1 MRALVFVALLIV
13 SAAFAVEPWADARLS
28 VTNGIELWFDA
39 SREVGARQSRDLAP
53 AVSGRALDY
62 WHDASGHERHLNQRM
77 LDARPQWRRMA
88 GSAYVHFD
96 GKNDFLSAAI
106 APQRFSNCTVVAL
119 VSADANPGFFRGFF
133 SCNPRGKNDFQNG
146 LNIDLGGAAST
157 NWNRLNV
164 EGRGMSGERNLL
176 STPLEFGGFHLLAI
190 SVGSQ
195 ETSLRVDSKA
205 EGKRNR
211 DRGHVVLEELTIG
224 ARQIDIQ
231 GSSPFAQSFFQGDL
245 AELVFYN
252 RLLSGDELQTVEEYF
267 TRKHAGLL
275 RKSTDPAGPTEVPLI
290 AVSNPPPVQ
299 VLVPGFAVRELPVQ
313 LKNINNLVYA
323 PDGRLFAFGYN
334 GNVWQLADT
343 DNDGIEDKATLFFDN
358 SKGELLQ
365 TVGMAWGPGGLYIPI
380 KGRIVRL
387 RDTGKG
393 HGELET
399 VFSDW
404 NPPAR
409 FGGTSIDALGITV
422 DKEGNI
428 YFGLC
433 ADDWVAAYRVD
444 EKTGKSQ
451 YRRDSERGSIVK
463 VSADWKTKEVLCSGL
478 RFTVGLA
485 INKQGDV
492 FCTEQEGAT
501 WLPNGNPFD
510 ELLHIQKGRHYG
522 FPPRHPKYLPDVIDE
537 PSVFDYA
544 PQHQSTCGVHFNEP
558 SADGKWF
565 GPSWWRDD
573 AIVSGESRGKIWRTK
588 LVRTVA
594 GYVAQN
600 QLIACL
606 GMLTVDAVPTPRGD
620 LIVACHSGAPDWGT
634 GPNGEGKLFH
644 ISYRDTNAPQ
654 PVLAWNASP
663 TEMRVTFDRALDP
676 AQLRNLAKQTKITMG
691 KYVTAGE
698 RFETLRPGYRVV
710 QDELA
715 TPRYELPVL
724 YATLSP
730 DGRTIALVTSP
741 RHSAV
746 NYAVTLPGYGVPAS
760 AGKVFAGGN
769 DVSPAEAG
777 TPYLAQHSA
786 IDLLTDLSGV
796 IAEWQGPM
804 QTWVGWLP
812 HLDLQ
817 VAQQLTAQSKEHE
830 AFWRDKNRPGKLN
843 LRAQLD
849 LWQMLRAATQPG
861 SKLDYEYPPE
871 TVTVVFKGPALKVT
885 APGVRRIS
893 DSESEITV
901 ETARNQWLPVEVT
914 LNRGPASNFQVT
926 WHTAEDSTP
935 RALPLRRILL
945 PWAKPYDP
953 DKFESVPREM
963 PEIAGGDWQRGREI
977 FFSDRAACYKCHAIR
992 NEGGRIAPDLS
1003 NLIHRDYASVM
1014 KDIQQPSA
1022 AINPDA
1028 VAYNVHLKDGDVV
1041 TGIPLKES
1049 ASEMIFGDVNGQP
1062 ITISR
1067 ERIAETK
1074 ASSIS
1079 LMPEGLLQGMT
1090 EQQVK
1095 DLMTFLLRQPEAAK
1109 QAKK

>member
-1 MRALVFVALLIV
+1 MRACFLIGLLLAQ
-13 SAAFAVEPWADARLS
+13 AAFALEPWADTRLS
-28 VTNGIELWFDA
+28 VTNGVELWFDA
-39 SREVGARQSRDLAP
+39 SREPVARATRDLASP
-53 AVSGRALDY
+53 VSGRALDY

-77 LDARPQWRRMA
+77 LDARPQYRRMG
-88 GSAYVHFD
+88 GSGYVHFD
-96 GKNDFLSAAI
+96 GKNDFLSATI
-106 APQRFSNCTVVAL
+106 PPQRFSNCTVVAL

-164 EGRGMSGERNLL
+164 EGRGISGERNLL
-176 STPLEFGGFHLLAI
+176 SSPLEFGAFHLLTLT
-190 SVGSQ
+190 VGSQ
-195 ETSLRVDSKA
+195 EALLRVDGKP

-211 DRGHVVLEELTIG
+211 ERGHVVLEELTIG

-231 GSSPFAQSFFQGDL
+231 GSSPFAQSFFQGDI
-245 AELVFYN
+245 AELVFFN
-252 RLLSGDELQTVEEYF
+252 RLLDDTELQSVEDYF

-275 RKSTDPAGPTEVPLI
+275 RKSNDPAGPTEVPLV

-343 DNDGIEDKATLFFDN
+343 DNDGVEDKATLFFDN

-393 HGELET
+393 YGELET

-404 NPPAR
+404 SPPAR

-422 DKEGNI
+422 DKQGNI

-463 VSADWKTKEVLCSGL
+463 VSSDWKTKEVLCSGL

-501 WLPNGNPFD
+501 WLPNGNPLD

-522 FPPRHPKYLPDVIDE
+522 FPPRHLKYLPDVIDE
-537 PSVFDYA
+537 PSTFDYA
-544 PQHQSTCGVHFNEP
+544 PQHQSTCGLHFNEP
-558 SADGKWF
+558 GANGKWF

-588 LVRTVA
+588 LVRTPA

-606 GMLTVDAVPTPRGD
+606 GMLTVDATPTPRGD
-620 LIVACHSGAPDWGT
+620 LVVACHSGAPDWGT

-644 ISYRDTNAPQ
+644 ITYRDTNAPQ
-654 PVLAWNASP
+654 PVLAWNSTP
-663 TEMRVTFDRALDP
+663 TEIRVTFDRPLDP
-676 AQLRNLAKQTKITMG
+676 LQLRNLTKQTKITMG
-691 KYVTAGE
+691 KYVTAGD

-730 DGRTIALVTSP
+730 NSRTLALVTSP
-741 RHSAV
+741 RNSAV
-746 NYAVTLPGYGVPAS
+746 NYAVTLPGLGRGRDA
-760 AGKVFAGGN
+760 
-769 DVSPAEAG
+769 
-777 TPYLAQHSA
+777 TPLAYELPQHSA
-786 IDLLTDLSGV
+786 IDLLTDLTGV
-796 IAEWQGPM
+796 EAEWRGEK
-804 QTWVGWLP
+804 TNWSGWLP
-812 HLDLQ
+812 HPDLQ
-817 VAQQLTAQSKEHE
+817 VARELTSISAEHR
-830 AFWRDKNRPGKLN
+830 ALWQNITHQGT
-843 LRAQLD
+843 LRLRGQLD
-849 LWQMLRAATQPG
+849 IWQMLRAATQPG

-871 TVTVVFKGPALKVT
+871 NVTVVFRSTGDLKLT
-885 APGVRRIS
+885 ARNARRIS
-893 DSESEITV
+893 EHETQLTTESARNKWVPFELTA
-901 ETARNQWLPVEVT
+901 TARAPIVEV
-914 LNRGPASNFQVT
+914 F
-926 WHTAEDSTP
+926 WFTAEDP
-935 RALPLRRILL
+935 RFRPLPLRRLLL
-945 PWAKPYDP
+945 PWAKPYDA
-953 DKFESVPREM
+953 DSFESAPRET
-963 PEIAGGDWQRGREI
+963 PEIAGGNWQRGREI
-977 FFSDRAACYKCHAIR
+977 FFSDRAACYKCHTIR
-992 NEGGRIAPDLS
+992 NEGGRVAPDLS
-1003 NLIHRDYASVM
+1003 NLVHRDYASVM

-1028 VAYNVHLKDGDVV
+1028 VAYNVYLKDGDVI
-1041 TGIPLKES
+1041 TGVPLNEGV
-1049 ASEMIFGDVNGQP
+1049 SEVIIGDVNGQP
-1062 ITISR
+1062 ITIR
-1067 ERIAETK
+1067 RDRITETK
-1074 ASSIS
+1074 ASSVS

-1095 DLMTFLLRQPEAAK
+1095 DLMTFLLRQPEPAK